1 MESERS
7 EEEIATSGIPRGGPI
22 YLPNMVGQVSS
33 VPEFQSS
40 FLTLL
45 HDFETHL
52 SSSSHQHDLSTD
64 ALKIYTDEELTDM
77 AMKEAFKED
86 NLSLRDDDDTFSINE
101 LEQSLIVSHPE
112 NPSAEKERGT
122 KRRRTVKT
130 GAVKKTVKKTEV
142 KRTVKKPEEAYIARV
157 EQLAKLKQK
166 QDEDKAD
173 VRLHCF
179 SETWEDCEDASTSL
193 EGFEKMQSL
202 KSVDNYTASDF
213 SLSVSVLN
221 LLTHP
226 AKQMIIFLFTQL
238 VKTSDIQGTVDTL
251 FPEVILCVEIYNS
264 RKSKTQEFL
273 VLGRQMLTELKDKI
287 HCVTD
292 QVMEKAGKYD
302 PSGYFLIEDIFHNDL
317 RNRKAA
323 DYSKP
328 ILNWLWNSKDEA
340 LKKWEGI
347 ITGELQQKQRTALG
361 VTKAMDLPR
370 FGSAEMQSTRFCDLR
385 FRLGASY
392 LYCHQGDC
400 KHMVV
405 IRDMRL
411 SHPED
416 VQNRAAYP
424 RLIYQLKTRPQKCSV
439 CKIYRA
445 SKVVLD
451 DKWGNENQCY
461 YCDICFGHLH
471 NEGGPLYC
479 DVPVFDYVYE

>member
-1 MESERS
+1 MESESS

-166 QDEDKAD
+166 QDEDKSD

-202 KSVDNYTASDF
+202 KSVDNYTA
-213 SLSVSVLN
+213 N
-221 LLTHP
+221 
-226 AKQMIIFLFTQL
+226 
-238 VKTSDIQGTVDTL
+238 
-251 FPEVILCVEIYNS
+251 
-264 RKSKTQEFL
+264 
-273 VLGRQMLTELKDKI
+273 
-287 HCVTD
+287 

-400 KHMVV
+400 KHMIV

>member
-1 MESERS
+1 MESESS

-22 YLPNMVGQVSS
+22 YLPNMVGQVST

-40 FLTLL
+40 YLSLL
-45 HDFETHL
+45 HDLETQL
-52 SSSSHQHDLSTD
+52 ASSSSSSSHQYDLSTD

-86 NLSLRDDDDTFSINE
+86 NLSLQKDDDTLSLNE
-101 LEQSLIVSHPE
+101 LEQSQIVSHPE
-112 NPSAEKERGT
+112 NPSAENERGT

-130 GAVKKTVKKTEV
+130 AAVKKTVKKTEV
-142 KRTVKKPEEAYIARV
+142 KRTVKKPEEPYIARV

-166 QDEDKAD
+166 QDEDKAH

-179 SETWEDCEDASTSL
+179 SETWEDVEDASTSL
-193 EGFEKMQSL
+193 EGFENLQSL
-202 KSVDNYTASDF
+202 KSIDNYTASDF
-213 SLSVSVLN
+213 PLV
-221 LLTHP
+221 
-226 AKQMIIFLFTQL
+226 L
-238 VKTSDIQGTVDTL
+238 VKPSDIQGTVDTL
-251 FPEVILCVEIYNS
+251 FPEVILCVEIYNN

-317 RNRKAA
+317 RNRSAT

-400 KHMVV
+400 KHMIV

-424 RLIYQLKTRPQKCSV
+424 RLIYQLKTRAQKCSV

>member
-7 EEEIATSGIPRGGPI
+7 EEEIGTSGIPRGGPI
-22 YLPNMVGQVSS
+22 YLPNMVGQVST

-40 FLTLL
+40 YLSLL
-45 HDFETHL
+45 HDLETHL
-52 SSSSHQHDLSTD
+52 ASSSSSSHQYDLSTD

-86 NLSLRDDDDTFSINE
+86 NLSLQQDDDT
-101 LEQSLIVSHPE
+101 LSHPE
-112 NPSAEKERGT
+112 NPSAENERGT

-130 GAVKKTVKKTEV
+130 GAVKKKTVKKTEE
-142 KRTVKKPEEAYIARV
+142 PYIARV

-179 SETWEDCEDASTSL
+179 SETWEDGEDASTSL

-202 KSVDNYTASDF
+202 KSIDNYT
-213 SLSVSVLN
+213 LMK
-221 LLTHP
+221 P
-226 AKQMIIFLFTQL
+226 
-238 VKTSDIQGTVDTL
+238 SDIQGTVDTL

-264 RKSKTQEFL
+264 RKFKIQEFL
-273 VLGRQMLTELKDKI
+273 VLGSQMLTQLKDKI

-302 PSGYFLIEDIFHNDL
+302 PSGYFLIEDIFYNDL
-317 RNRKAA
+317 RNRSAT

-347 ITGELQQKQRTALG
+347 ITGELHQKQRTALG
-361 VTKAMDLPR
+361 VTKAMDLPS
-370 FGSAEMQSTRFCDLR
+370 FGSAEMQRTRFCDLR
-385 FRLGASY
+385 FRLGATY

-400 KHMVV
+400 KHMIV

-411 SHPED
+411 THPED

-424 RLIYQLKTRPQKCSV
+424 RLIYQLKTRAQKCSI

-445 SKVVLD
+445 SKVALD
-451 DKWGNENQCY
+451 DKWGNENHCY
-461 YCDICFGHLH
+461 FCDICFGHLH
-471 NEGGPLYC
+471 NEEGPLYC
-479 DVPVFDYVYE
+479 DKPVFDYVYE

>member
-1 MESERS
+1 MERERS
-7 EEEIATSGIPRGGPI
+7 EEEIGTSSGIPRGGPI
-22 YLPNMVGQVSS
+22 YLPNMVGQVST

-40 FLTLL
+40 YLTLL
-45 HDFETHL
+45 NDLDTHL
-52 SSSSHQHDLSTD
+52 ASHQYDLSID

-86 NLSLRDDDDTFSINE
+86 TLSLQQDDDDDDTLSLNE
-101 LEQSLIVSHPE
+101 LEKSLIVSHPE
-112 NPSAEKERGT
+112 NPAAENETST
-122 KRRRTVKT
+122 KRRR
-130 GAVKKTVKKTEV
+130 AVKKTGAVKKTEV
-142 KRTVKKPEEAYIARV
+142 KRTVKKPEEPYIARV
-157 EQLAKLKQK
+157 EQLARLKQK
-166 QDEDKAD
+166 QDEDKAH

-179 SETWEDCEDASTSL
+179 SETWEDGEDASTSL

-202 KSVDNYTASDF
+202 KSIDNYT
-213 SLSVSVLN
+213 
-221 LLTHP
+221 
-226 AKQMIIFLFTQL
+226 L
-238 VKTSDIQGTVDTL
+238 VKPSDIQGTVDTL
-251 FPEVILCVEIYNS
+251 FPQVILCVEIYNS
-264 RKSKTQEFL
+264 RKFKIQEFL
-273 VLGRQMLTELKDKI
+273 VLGSQKLTELKDKI

-302 PSGYFLIEDIFHNDL
+302 PSGYFLIEDTFYNDL
-317 RNRKAA
+317 RNRSAT

-340 LKKWEGI
+340 IKKWEGI

-361 VTKAMDLPR
+361 VTKAMDIPR
-370 FGSAEMQSTRFCDLR
+370 FGSAEMQSTRFCDLK

-400 KHMVV
+400 KHVVV

-424 RLIYQLKTRPQKCSV
+424 RLIYQLKTRAQKCSV

-445 SKVVLD
+445 SKVALD
-451 DKWGNENQCY
+451 DKWGNENHCY

-471 NEGGPLYC
+471 NESGPLVC

>member
-1 MESERS
+1 MERESS

-22 YLPNMVGQVSS
+22 YLPNMVGQVST

-40 FLTLL
+40 YLTLL
-45 HDFETHL
+45 HDLETHL
-52 SSSSHQHDLSTD
+52 PSSSHQYDLSID
-64 ALKIYTDEELTDM
+64 GLKIYTDEELTDM

-86 NLSLRDDDDTFSINE
+86 DNLSLQIQDGDDDDSLSLN
-101 LEQSLIVSHPE
+101 EQSLIVVSHPE
-112 NPSAEKERGT
+112 NPSAENGT
-122 KRRRTVKT
+122 SRKRRRTVKT
-130 GAVKKTVKKTEV
+130 AKVKKKTEV
-142 KRTVKKPEEAYIARV
+142 KKIVKKPEEAYIAKV
-157 EQLAKLKQK
+157 EELAKLKQK
-166 QDEDKAD
+166 QDEDKAH

-179 SETWEDCEDASTSL
+179 SETWEDAEDASTSL

-202 KSVDNYTASDF
+202 KSIDNYT
-213 SLSVSVLN
+213 
-221 LLTHP
+221 
-226 AKQMIIFLFTQL
+226 L
-238 VKTSDIQGTVDTL
+238 VKPSDIQGTVATL

-264 RKSKTQEFL
+264 RKFKIQEFL
-273 VLGRQMLTELKDKI
+273 VLGSQMLTELKDKI

-292 QVMEKAGKYD
+292 QVMQKAGKYD

-317 RNRKAA
+317 RNRSAT

-370 FGSAEMQSTRFCDLR
+370 FGSAEMQRTRFCDLR

-400 KHMVV
+400 KHMIV

-424 RLIYQLKTRPQKCSV
+424 RLIYQLKTRAQKCSV

-451 DKWGNENQCY
+451 DKWGNENHCY
-461 YCDICFGHLH
+461 FCDTCFGHLH
-471 NEGGPLYC
+471 NEEGPLCC

>member
-1 MESERS
+1 MERESS

-22 YLPNMVGQVSS
+22 YLPNMVGQLSS
-33 VPEFQSS
+33 VSEFQSS
-40 FLTLL
+40 YLTLL
-45 HDFETHL
+45 HDLDTHL
-52 SSSSHQHDLSTD
+52 ASSSSSSSHQYDLSTD
-64 ALKIYTDEELTDM
+64 SLKIYTDEELTDM

-86 NLSLRDDDDTFSINE
+86 NQQDDSLSLNH

-112 NPSAEKERGT
+112 NSSSAENERDT
-122 KRRRTVKT
+122 KRRRT
-130 GAVKKTVKKTEV
+130 GAVKKKTEV
-142 KRTVKKPEEAYIARV
+142 KGTVKKPEEAYIAKV

-166 QDEDKAD
+166 QDEDKAH

-179 SETWEDCEDASTSL
+179 SETWEDGEDASSTSL

-202 KSVDNYTASDF
+202 KSIDNYT
-213 SLSVSVLN
+213 
-221 LLTHP
+221 
-226 AKQMIIFLFTQL
+226 L
-238 VKTSDIQGTVDTL
+238 VKPSDIQGTVDAL

-264 RKSKTQEFL
+264 RKFKTQEFL

-302 PSGYFLIEDIFHNDL
+302 PSGYFLIEDIFYNDL
-317 RNRKAA
+317 RNPSAT

-347 ITGELQQKQRTALG
+347 ITGELHQKQRTALG

-400 KHMVV
+400 KHVIV

-424 RLIYQLKTRPQKCSV
+424 RLIYQLKTRAQKCSV

-445 SKVVLD
+445 SKVVMD
-451 DKWGNENQCY
+451 DKWGN
-461 YCDICFGHLH
+461 
-471 NEGGPLYC
+471 
-479 DVPVFDYVYE
+479 

>member
-112 NPSAEKERGT
+112 NPSAENERGT

-179 SETWEDCEDASTSL
+179 SETWEDCEDASTSI

-202 KSVDNYTASDF
+202 KSVDNYT
-213 SLSVSVLN
+213 
-221 LLTHP
+221 
-226 AKQMIIFLFTQL
+226 L

-400 KHMVV
+400 KHMIV